1 MELTHLD
8 PSKQFCFNSD
18 CPNRGLVGKGN
29 MYVHSYNERRYG
41 CHTCRRTFAATKGTM
56 FYRLRTPP
64 QEVLDAIAQLVV
76 AGGDHSGRGPS
87 EGQEARYGHCL
98 AASGRPTRRPSQLS
112 YGESAT
118 NT

>member
-1 MELTHLD
+1 MELTPLD
-8 PSKQFCFNSD
+8 PSKQFCFNPD
-18 CPNRGLVGKGN
+18 CPDRGLVGKGN
-29 MYVHSYNERRYG
+29 MYVHSYKERRYG

-87 EGQEARYGHCL
+87 EGQ
-98 AASGRPTRRPSQLS
+98 
-112 YGESAT
+112 
-118 NT
+118 